1 MQLCDYRRERR
12 AKPRLG
18 VAAPL
23 RLPDAMHQVEGV
35 QQLGRHRHGAVN
47 TLAALLQAL
56 EHHQAPRQ
64 VDLLRRQ
71 GQGFGN
77 AAASCVQ
84 HAAESAD
91 LARGL
96 GGGGHKSAALLLGEV
111 EAAALGVVKLHA
123 RLGLIDTVH
132 MNSVTL
138 SRRLKN
144 SDIPSKHLSHR
155 IDSSSPSRF
164 VRHSGATIIRPP
176 QRAELQ

>member
-1 MQLCDYRRERR
+1 MRLSAR
-12 AKPRLG
+12 APSE
-18 VAAPL
+18 AAPW
-23 RLPDAMHQVEGV
+23 R
-35 QQLGRHRHGAVN
+35 GRAAAPPGCHAPSRGRPATRAAQHGAVN

-155 IDSSSPSRF
+155 IDSSFPSRF